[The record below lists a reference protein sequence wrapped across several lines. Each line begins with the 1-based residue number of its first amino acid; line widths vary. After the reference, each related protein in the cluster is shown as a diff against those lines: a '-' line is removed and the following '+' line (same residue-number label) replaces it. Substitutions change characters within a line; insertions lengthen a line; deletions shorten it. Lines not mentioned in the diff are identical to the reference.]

1 MLEGLQ
7 TEIDTHP
14 ELTGASPKL
23 VISKLNAPG
32 SALIE
37 AWITNPER
45 VLVSI
50 NEIYTYYICDETLA
64 NLISYLQQPGNEVIA
79 LRMDKATHL
88 DMSSSLVTTLLYQ
101 LLTDEVCT
109 QMEYNTLIRLGQIKK
124 SRAEELF
131 DRKLTEEDFA

>member
-1 MLEGLQ
+1 MLSGLQ
-7 TEIDTHP
+7 EEINQHP
-14 ELTGASPKL
+14 NLVGASPQL

-32 SALIE
+32 SALTE
-37 AWITNPER
+37 ALITNPER
-45 VLVSI
+45 VLMSI
-50 NEIYTYYICDETLA
+50 NEIYTYYICDATLA

-88 DMSSSLVTTLLYQ
+88 DMSSLLVTTLLYQ
-101 LLTDEVCT
+101 LLEDEVCT

-131 DRKLTEEDFA
+131 DRKLTEEDFV